1 MTESILNAIARN
13 DIAAAL
19 SLISSN
25 GAGRQ
30 SVQLL
35 VEAASHGRVEIMAAL
50 LDAGVDID
58 GKNECNNNACRVA
71 IENSQLPALQLLVSR
86 GANLAS
92 GTPDD
97 SLLAAS
103 LAQKSNDQFS
113 ITLLDAGAPIDELG
127 NVELLELAS
136 FSASVVRRLVAQNVD
151 FNAMRRNDGR
161 TPCHLAVSKA
171 PLANAG
177 ASRALLEALIV
188 DAGVDVEIE
197 DEYGF
202 NALHVAAMTVS
213 ERSLRTLLELGA
225 DVDRRSLNNNG
236 TALHIVATA
245 AQDPAECVILL
256 LAVDANVDL
265 VDNKG
270 ELACHRAARSPH
282 THAALCALLAAG
294 ANFDQPS
301 VSGVTPRQR
310 AIGSNCPL
318 PTDADIDAARRL
330 IAKARVDLVR
340 SRALQVCIALQSFN
354 LAALQLC
361 EILLHSCGRFAP
373 LIPFHIWWKIVTTV
387 KHFPQR

>member
-1 MTESILNAIARN
+1 M
-13 DIAAAL
+13 
-19 SLISSN
+19 
-25 GAGRQ
+25 
-30 SVQLL
+30 QLL
-35 VEAASHGRVEIMAAL
+35 IEAASRGRVEILAAL
-50 LDAGVDID
+50 LDAGADID
-58 GKNECNNNACRVA
+58 GKNECNKNACLVA
-71 IENSQLPALQLLVSR
+71 IENAHLPALQLLVSR

-103 LAQKSNDQFS
+103 LENSNDQFS
-113 ITLLDAGAPIDELG
+113 ITLLDAGAPIDELS
-127 NVELLELAS
+127 NDELLALAS
-136 FSASVVRRLVAQNVD
+136 SSASVVRRLVARNVD
-151 FNAMRRNDGR
+151 INAMRRNDGR

-171 PLANAG
+171 PLANADG
-177 ASRALLEALIV
+177 ARALLLEALIV

-197 DEYGF
+197 DEYGY
-202 NALHVAAMTVS
+202 NALHIAAMSIS
-213 ERSLRTLLELGA
+213 ESSLRTLLELGA

-236 TALHIVATA
+236 TALHILATA
-245 AQDPAECVILL
+245 AQNPPKCIILL
-256 LAVDANVDL
+256 LAVGANVDL

-270 ELACHRAARSPH
+270 ELACHRAARSPL

-301 VSGVTPRQR
+301 VSGLTPRQR
-310 AIGSNCPL
+310 AVGSNCPL

-340 SRALQVCIALQSFN
+340 NRALQVCIALQSFH

-373 LIPFHIWWKIVTTV
+373 LIPFHIWWKIATTV
-387 KHFPQR
+387 KHFSHR